1 MDDTKVCHQQEPH
14 PCLLVWGCSGFG
26 APRLQAR
33 IWSWLRGKLCA
44 LMLFPERILPW
55 KGTVTA
61 IPCHNFC
68 HNNIWKNTGQEKKM
82 IKFFLMVNKQGQT
95 RLSKYYEHVEIN
107 KRTLLETEV
116 IKSCLSRS
124 NEQCSF
130 IEYKDFKLIYRQY
143 AALFIVVGVNDT
155 ENEMA
160 IYEFI
165 HNFVEVLDEY
175 FSRVVSLF
183 NIMFNLDKVHIILDE
198 MVLNGCI
205 VETNRTRILAPLLI
219 LDKMS
224 ES

>member
-1 MDDTKVCHQQEPH
+1 
-14 PCLLVWGCSGFG
+14 
-26 APRLQAR
+26 
-33 IWSWLRGKLCA
+33 
-44 LMLFPERILPW
+44 
-55 KGTVTA
+55 
-61 IPCHNFC
+61 
-68 HNNIWKNTGQEKKM
+68 M

-95 RLSKYYEHVEIN
+95 RLSKYYEHVDIN
-107 KRTLLETEV
+107 RRTLLETEV

-124 NEQCSF
+124 SEQCSF

-175 FSRVVSLF
+175 FSRVSELDVSFF
-183 NIMFNLDKVHIILDE
+183 NMSSRAWESNCSSSEIMFNLDKVHIILDE

-205 VETNRTRILAPLLI
+205 VETNRARILAPLLI

>member
-1 MDDTKVCHQQEPH
+1 
-14 PCLLVWGCSGFG
+14 
-26 APRLQAR
+26 
-33 IWSWLRGKLCA
+33 
-44 LMLFPERILPW
+44 
-55 KGTVTA
+55 
-61 IPCHNFC
+61 
-68 HNNIWKNTGQEKKM
+68 M

-95 RLSKYYEHVEIN
+95 RLSKYYEHVDIN

-175 FSRVVSLF
+175 FSRVV
-183 NIMFNLDKVHIILDE
+183 IMNYRNVEMTPESIILLFFYLRL
-198 MVLNGCI
+198 MGTKYN
-205 VETNRTRILAPLLI
+205 
-219 LDKMS
+219 
-224 ES
+224 

>member
-1 MDDTKVCHQQEPH
+1 
-14 PCLLVWGCSGFG
+14 
-26 APRLQAR
+26 
-33 IWSWLRGKLCA
+33 
-44 LMLFPERILPW
+44 
-55 KGTVTA
+55 
-61 IPCHNFC
+61 
-68 HNNIWKNTGQEKKM
+68 M

-95 RLSKYYEHVEIN
+95 RLSKYYEHLEIK
-107 KRTLLETEV
+107 KRTLLESEV

-130 IEYKDFKLIYRQY
+130 VEYKDFKLIYRQY

-175 FSRVVSLF
+175 FSRVVS
-183 NIMFNLDKVHIILDE
+183 IMFNLDKVHIILDE

-205 VETNRTRILAPLLI
+205 VETNRARILAPLLI
-219 LDKMS
+219 LDKTS

>member
-1 MDDTKVCHQQEPH
+1 
-14 PCLLVWGCSGFG
+14 
-26 APRLQAR
+26 
-33 IWSWLRGKLCA
+33 
-44 LMLFPERILPW
+44 
-55 KGTVTA
+55 
-61 IPCHNFC
+61 
-68 HNNIWKNTGQEKKM
+68 M

-95 RLSKYYEHVEIN
+95 RLSKYYEHVDIN

-175 FSRVVSLF
+175 FSRVEPIDELPKMCSAREPQEACCFPDDSFRGAVSTP
-183 NIMFNLDKVHIILDE
+183 V
-198 MVLNGCI
+198 C
-205 VETNRTRILAPLLI
+205 
-219 LDKMS
+219 
-224 ES
+224 

>member
-1 MDDTKVCHQQEPH
+1 
-14 PCLLVWGCSGFG
+14 
-26 APRLQAR
+26 
-33 IWSWLRGKLCA
+33 
-44 LMLFPERILPW
+44 
-55 KGTVTA
+55 
-61 IPCHNFC
+61 
-68 HNNIWKNTGQEKKM
+68 M

-124 NEQCSF
+124 SEQCSF
-130 IEYKDFKLIYRQY
+130 IEFKDFKLIYRQY

-175 FSRVVSLF
+175 FSRV
-183 NIMFNLDKVHIILDE
+183 IMFNLDKVHIILDE

-205 VETNRTRILAPLLI
+205 VETNRARILAPLLI

>member
-1 MDDTKVCHQQEPH
+1 
-14 PCLLVWGCSGFG
+14 
-26 APRLQAR
+26 
-33 IWSWLRGKLCA
+33 
-44 LMLFPERILPW
+44 
-55 KGTVTA
+55 
-61 IPCHNFC
+61 
-68 HNNIWKNTGQEKKM
+68 M

-124 NEQCSF
+124 
-130 IEYKDFKLIYRQY
+130 K
-143 AALFIVVGVNDT
+143 
-155 ENEMA
+155 NEMA

-165 HNFVEVLDEY
+165 HDFVEVLDEY
-175 FSRVVSLF
+175 LSRVSELD
-183 NIMFNLDKVHIILDE
+183 MFNLDKVHIILDE

-205 VETNRTRILAPLLI
+205 VETNWARILAPLLI

>member
-1 MDDTKVCHQQEPH
+1 
-14 PCLLVWGCSGFG
+14 
-26 APRLQAR
+26 
-33 IWSWLRGKLCA
+33 
-44 LMLFPERILPW
+44 
-55 KGTVTA
+55 
-61 IPCHNFC
+61 
-68 HNNIWKNTGQEKKM
+68 M

-175 FSRVVSLF
+175 FSRVPWRLSQRNRPSPYQSSTLQP
-183 NIMFNLDKVHIILDE
+183 
-198 MVLNGCI
+198 VLI
-205 VETNRTRILAPLLI
+205 TAPDLALHPSGFCAHSSCL
-219 LDKMS
+219 S
-224 ES
+224 QQPPAWGGRSCS

>member
-1 MDDTKVCHQQEPH
+1 
-14 PCLLVWGCSGFG
+14 
-26 APRLQAR
+26 
-33 IWSWLRGKLCA
+33 
-44 LMLFPERILPW
+44 
-55 KGTVTA
+55 
-61 IPCHNFC
+61 
-68 HNNIWKNTGQEKKM
+68 M

-175 FSRVVSLF
+175 FSRVSELDVSFFHCYEPSFPQYLAKHRPVR
-183 NIMFNLDKVHIILDE
+183 IRL
-198 MVLNGCI
+198 VLLL
-205 VETNRTRILAPLLI
+205 VKLTSQSKTDRILKRNNLSTRNQDGNPGLLKA
-219 LDKMS
+219 LLLSGNFLPKCS
-224 ES
+224 VR

>member
-1 MDDTKVCHQQEPH
+1 MKTSQVSRKPL
-14 PCLLVWGCSGFG
+14 CLVAALERSVAVKGSQ
-26 APRLQAR
+26 LQPSLA
-33 IWSWLRGKLCA
+33 ITFELYLEKYWPGK
-44 LMLFPERILPW
+44 
-55 KGTVTA
+55 
-61 IPCHNFC
+61 
-68 HNNIWKNTGQEKKM
+68 KKM

-124 NEQCSF
+124 SEKCSF

-175 FSRVVSLF
+175 FSRVSELD
-183 NIMFNLDKVHIILDE
+183 IMFNLDKVHIILDE

-205 VETNRTRILAPLLI
+205 VETNRARILAPLLI